1 MGGIYFIGVG
11 HYFLKFP
18 RTVQTIEFSKDTKN
32 WLIKSRTNDGLEVN
46 LEISF

>member
-11 HYFLKFP
+11 HHFIKFP
-18 RTVQTIEFSKDTKN
+18 RTVQTIEFSKESK
-32 WLIKSRTNDGLEVN
+32 LGGIKSRTQEGLEVN